1 MKMSL
6 DSCVRLASA
15 LHGAW
20 LRRHLALLLA
30 LITLGGSL
38 LKATQPLAESYF
50 SNRRNVLNVYFV
62 KFSWGWTMGLLLPF
76 IFISNYFVQM
86 DVLFAVRRI
95 TSCVVGTAVW
105 FISTRTFLI
114 VENFTGECY
123 ESQNM
128 TVLHKFENRY
138 ACRKQGHLWLGFD
151 ISGHSFLLSYC
162 VLMITEEIAVM
173 NELHRVEQKPGKA
186 TATII
191 KSLFIALNAL
201 LLLWVWMFLC
211 TAVYFHDMPHK
222 IIGTAFGISAWY
234 GTYRFWYKKPFSP
247 GLPLE
252 IGNKNE

>member
-6 DSCVRLASA
+6 DEFVGLVMA
-15 LHGAW
+15 LHRDW
-20 LRRHLALLLA
+20 LRRYLALLLG
-30 LITLGGSL
+30 LITLGGSV

-62 KFSWGWTMGLLLPF
+62 KFSWGWTVGLLLPF
-76 IFISNYFVQM
+76 IFTSNYFVQR
-86 DVLFAVRRI
+86 DVLFAVRRL

-105 FISTRTFLI
+105 FLSTRIFHVI
-114 VENFTGECY
+114 ENFTGECY

-128 TVLHKFENRY
+128 TILHEFENLH
-138 ACRKQGHLWLGFD
+138 ACKKQGHLWLGFD
-151 ISGHSFLLSYC
+151 ISGHCFLLSYC
-162 VLMITEEIAVM
+162 ALMIIEEIAVM
-173 NELHRVEQKPGKA
+173 NELHKVEQKPGKA

-201 LLLWVWMFLC
+201 LLLWVWMFFC

-222 IIGTAFGISAWY
+222 FIGTIFGISPWY

-247 GLPLE
+247 GLPPE
-252 IGNKNE
+252 IGNKKE

>member
-1 MKMSL
+1 MSV
-6 DSCVRLASA
+6 DGFVRL
-15 LHGAW
+15 LLPFHRVW
-20 LRRHLALLLA
+20 LRRYLALFLA

-38 LKATQPLAESYF
+38 FKASQLPADSYF

-62 KFSWGWTMGLLLPF
+62 KFSWGWTVSLLLPF
-76 IFISNYFVQM
+76 VFTSNYLVQR

-105 FISTRTFLI
+105 FLSTRIFHI

-123 ESQNM
+123 EAQNM
-128 TVLHKFENRY
+128 IVLHEFESLY
-138 ACRKQGHLWLGFD
+138 TCKKQGHLWLGFD

-162 VLMITEEIAVM
+162 VLIIIEEIAVM
-173 NELHRVEQKPGKA
+173 NELHKVEQKPGKA
-186 TATII
+186 TSTFV

-201 LLLWVWMFLC
+201 LLLWVWMFFC
-211 TAVYFHDMPHK
+211 TAVYFHDMSHK

-247 GLPLE
+247 GLPPE